1 MKNKLVN
8 SGDLNIFNNFKKY
21 GHRLTAPRKAII
33 KILSNT
39 NNHPSVEEIYMD
51 VHKKYPSIGITTVY
65 RTLDLLVNWGLV
77 HKFDFGEGKSRYEL
91 IEHPN
96 GLGHHHHLICVN
108 CKRIINYT
116 DLISDEIELFKKL
129 ENRLSDKYNFK
140 INNHIIEFYGICNE
154 CSTN

>member
-1 MKNKLVN
+1 MKNNLTTQNNTEILK
-8 SGDLNIFNNFKKY
+8 IFKNN

-33 KILSNT
+33 SILSKT

-91 IEHPN
+91 IDHPN
-96 GLGHHHHLICVN
+96 GIGHHHHLICVN
-108 CKRIINYT
+108 CKKIINYT
-116 DLISDEIELFKKL
+116 DLISDETDLFKKL
-129 ENRLSDKYNFK
+129 ETRLSNKYNFK
-140 INNHIIEFYGICNE
+140 MNNHIVEFYGICEE
-154 CSTN
+154 CNT

>member
-1 MKNKLVN
+1 MKTKTLKSNN
-8 SGDLNIFNNFKKY
+8 HDIFFKFKTN

-33 KILSNT
+33 TILSNT
-39 NNHPSVEEIYMD
+39 NNHPSVEEIYIE
-51 VHKKYPSIGITTVY
+51 VHKQYPSIGITTVY

-108 CKRIINYT
+108 CKKIINYT
-116 DLISDEIELFKKL
+116 DFINDEIELFQKL
-129 ENRLSDKYNFK
+129 ETRLSNKYNFK
-140 INNHIIEFYGICNE
+140 IKHHIVEFYGICEE
-154 CSTN
+154 CINK